1 VFGSRLR
8 EIRLA
13 RGLTLEELAY
23 AMDGQLTKQAL
34 SKYETGKSEPRP
46 TMMLALAKA
55 LGVKAA
61 ELFGEPDYSIEC
73 LQYRTRAPMHP
84 RSQER
89 VEATLRVNLER
100 RLRLED
106 RLGVARRPALPRR
119 PQSAHTLADAENA
132 AMGIRS
138 KWSLGEGPIPNLTDV
153 LERHSVHVFE
163 VPGDVDFDGLAATA
177 RDDDGELR
185 AIGIAENPDADG
197 DRQRFNLAHE
207 LGHVTI
213 RTAADLDEE
222 AAANRFAGALLIPA
236 SLVYSEVGIRRSE
249 ISLEEL
255 ILLKRS
261 WGTSIQCIL
270 HRLRDLDVISQNH
283 YQWWWQ
289 EIAALGYTKVEP
301 IRLAREES
309 TWERRNLARAQAEG
323 LMTREQAAA
332 YLGAESVTRPPV
344 DGIDRRALMKLGL
357 EERRAVMRAD
367 ADRLVDHYEQ
377 IASDEWLG
385 ADLDEP

>member
-1 VFGSRLR
+1 MFGSRLR

-13 RGLTLEELAY
+13 KGLTLEELAT

-34 SKYETGKSEPRP
+34 SKYETGKSQPRP
-46 TMMLALAKA
+46 AMMLALAKA

-61 ELFGEPDYSIEC
+61 ELFGEPDYAIEC

-100 RLRLED
+100 RLHLED
-106 RLGVARRPALPRR
+106 RLGAGRRPMLPRK
-119 PQSAHTLADAENA
+119 PYSARTLADAENA
-132 AMGIRS
+132 AVTIRS
-138 KWSLGEGPIPNLTDV
+138 NWSLGEGPIPNVTDV
-153 LERHSVHVFE
+153 LERQSVHVFE
-163 VPGDVDFDGLAATA
+163 IPGDMDFDGLAATA
-177 RDDDGELR
+177 RDEDGELR

-197 DRQRFNLAHE
+197 DRQRFSLAHE
-207 LGHVTI
+207 LGH
-213 RTAADLDEE
+213 AAMSMSGDLDEE
-222 AAANRFAGALLIPA
+222 KAANRFAGALLIPA
-236 SLVYSEVGIRRSE
+236 TLVYSEVGTRRSE

-255 ILLKRS
+255 LLLKRS
-261 WGTSIQCIL
+261 WGASIQCIL
-270 HRLRDLDVISQNH
+270 HRLSDLDVISQNH
-283 YQWWWQ
+283 YEWWWR
-289 EIAALGYTKVEP
+289 EIAALGFTKVEP

-332 YLGAESVTRPPV
+332 YMGIVGGSIAPA

-357 EERRAVMRAD
+357 EERRAVMRAH
-367 ADRLVDHYEQ
+367 ADQLVEYYGQ
-377 IASDEWLG
+377 VASDEWLG
-385 ADLDEP
+385 ADLDES